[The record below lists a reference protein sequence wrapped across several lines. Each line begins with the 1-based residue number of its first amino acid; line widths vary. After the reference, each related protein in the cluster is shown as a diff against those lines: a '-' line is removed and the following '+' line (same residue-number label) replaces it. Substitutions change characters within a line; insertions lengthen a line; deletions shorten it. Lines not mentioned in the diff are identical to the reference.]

1 MGCDQEED
9 GERDDGDR
17 DRERCSRAAVKHHPP
32 LSESG
37 PPSAIGDEAPQPH
50 VLVESLPP
58 IAVGEPRLAIG
69 VVK

>member
-58 IAVGEPRLAIG
+58 MEVGEPRLAIG